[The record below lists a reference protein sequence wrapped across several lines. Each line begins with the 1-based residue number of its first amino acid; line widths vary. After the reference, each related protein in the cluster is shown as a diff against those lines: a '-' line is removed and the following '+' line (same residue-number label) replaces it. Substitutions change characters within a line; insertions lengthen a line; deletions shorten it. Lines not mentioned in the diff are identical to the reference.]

1 MRSRAALSAA
11 DTYRAQLAESRAPA
25 PFLGY
30 TVLHPD
36 QSTVSNALLRAM
48 SPRDFETLAPSL
60 VRIDLPRGFL
70 LSMPGQ
76 IIEYSWFIETGI
88 ASMVITA
95 RDGRETEA
103 SIVGYEGMVDVATIL
118 GEKETAL
125 RCFMQL
131 PGSGYRISA
140 RALANAVNESAT
152 LRSVLN
158 RFAHSVIVQIAQTA
172 LANASFTIEQRLARW
187 LLMCSDRLLD
197 EEIALTHEFL
207 SVMLNVR
214 RAGVTQAIQ
223 SLQNGGMLTA
233 KRRSLRIVDRRRLE
247 ECASDAYVP
256 LDRK

>member
-1 MRSRAALSAA
+1 
-11 DTYRAQLAESRAPA
+11 
-25 PFLGY
+25 
-30 TVLHPD
+30 
-36 QSTVSNALLRAM
+36 M

-60 VRIDLPRGFL
+60 VHTDLPRGL
-70 LSMPGQ
+70 GLSMPGQ
-76 IIEYSWFIETGI
+76 IIEYSWFLETGI

-131 PGSGYRISA
+131 PGSGYRIPA
-140 RALANAVNESAT
+140 RFLANAVNESVT
-152 LRSVLN
+152 LRALLN
-158 RFAHSVIVQIAQTA
+158 RFVHNVIIQIAQTA

-187 LLMCSDRLLD
+187 LLMCSDRLVD

-223 SLQNGGMLTA
+223 SLQKAGMITA
-233 KRRSLRIVDRRRLE
+233 ERRSIRIVERPRLE
-247 ECASDAYVP
+247 DFAADAYVP
-256 LDRK
+256 LIGNDCLH